1 MFSRITSWPV
11 GPGYSNEWPLGPKEL
26 IFAISN
32 EIGRNPLSLQRS
44 PFWDGFGPGFV
55 EGPSSEMNIGHV
67 DAVRAKK
74 PARLPTVLSIG
85 EVRRILE
92 EYPALFA
99 VKMRQFPRRSVTS
112 SASSNV

>member
-1 MFSRITSWPV
+1 MFTRITSWPV

-55 EGPSSEMNIGHV
+55 VVAASSRHTL
-67 DAVRAKK
+67 AFH
-74 PARLPTVLSIG
+74 RLT
-85 EVRRILE
+85 
-92 EYPALFA
+92 A
-99 VKMRQFPRRSVTS
+99 PRRE
-112 SASSNV
+112 ASSQLP